1 MTIRFR
7 RSSRMRID
15 RFNGNS
21 LRRYHLPNGAIVVVR
36 GHDRSIVVLPAW
48 CHHIS
53 APCGRTDAA
62 KHILAARKGLR
73 EAVPAT

>member
-1 MTIRFR
+1 MSIRFR

-21 LRRYHLPNGAIVVVR
+21 LRRYHLPSGAIVVVR
-36 GHDRSIVVLPAW
+36 GHDRTTVVLPAW

-53 APCGRTDAA
+53 APCSREIAA
-62 KHILAARKGLR
+62 SQILAARNSQR
-73 EAVPAT
+73 AAAPSA